1 MRKHNILLTGASRG
15 LGRATARLLAQQ
27 GHRLV
32 LVARGADLHDLAAEL
47 GATAIQADVGQ
58 EAERIAA
65 AAGPIDI
72 LINNASALGPSPM
85 PALRDLAWQD
95 LESILR
101 TNVLAPLHLTQLLV
115 AGLTTLVN
123 ITSDAGFNAYPG
135 WGGYGMSKAALE
147 HQSRTWAAEHP
158 ELRVLLVDPSDM
170 FTEMHQLAEPG
181 VDLSHLPGP
190 ELVAPALVELL
201 ATAGPGLT
209 RTRLHAVA
217 VR

>member
-1 MRKHNILLTGASRG
+1 MKKHTILITGASRG
-15 LGRATARLLAQQ
+15 LGRETARALARL
-27 GHRLV
+27 GHRLI
-32 LVARGADLHDLAAEL
+32 LVARGADLHELASEL

-58 EAERIAA
+58 DAERIAEL
-65 AAGPIDI
+65 AGPVDV
-72 LINNASALGPSPM
+72 LINNASDLGPSPQ
-85 PALRDLAWQD
+85 PALRDLDWRD
-95 LESILR
+95 LEQVLR

-115 AGLTTLVN
+115 NGLTTLVN
-123 ITSDAGFNAYPG
+123 ITSDAGFEAYPG
-135 WGGYGMSKAALE
+135 WGAYGMSKAALE

-170 FTEMHQLAEPG
+170 DTDMHRRAEPG

-190 ELVAPALVELL
+190 ELIAPALVELL
-201 ATAGPGLT
+201 NTAGNGFT